1 LTHISK
7 RNGGIFPKARV
18 FGTIVGVNRPLAH
31 GSQEMPVWGDIFIDE
46 AIGGSLEIA
55 DAKRAATEVGRRIN
69 ALVAYLESIQEA
81 K

>member
-1 LTHISK
+1 
-7 RNGGIFPKARV
+7 
-18 FGTIVGVNRPLAH
+18 
-31 GSQEMPVWGDIFIDE
+31 MPVWGDIFIDE